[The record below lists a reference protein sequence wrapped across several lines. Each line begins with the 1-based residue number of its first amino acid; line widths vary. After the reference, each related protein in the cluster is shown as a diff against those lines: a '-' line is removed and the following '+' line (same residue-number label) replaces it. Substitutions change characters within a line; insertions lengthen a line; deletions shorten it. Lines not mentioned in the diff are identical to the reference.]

1 MIGKNEI
8 LTLDDDKEYYV
19 LNSLIYE
26 NNNYLLI
33 SETDTVNHKI
43 SENFEIVWNDVKGG
57 AVEKVTDPKLL
68 YIVTSLFE
76 QNDFDS
82 RQ

>member
-8 LTLDDDKEYYV
+8 LTLDDNKAYYV
-19 LNSLIYE
+19 LNSLIYD

-43 SENFEIVWNDVKGG
+43 SENFEIVWNDIKTGE
-57 AVEKVTDPKLL
+57 VEKVTDPKLL
-68 YIVTSLFE
+68 FIIASLFE
-76 QNDFDS
+76 ESDSNQNK
-82 RQ
+82 